1 MHGQQNI
8 KFSALAV
15 SRYCH
20 VRGCLLTIFR
30 TKCVG
35 LIYDYISIRFHVR
48 DPVGQ
53 LFDVNL
59 NGVLIHPLVNISIDN
74 ANKGTNITLYSL
86 MYNPLTCLDLL

>member
-20 VRGCLLTIFR
+20 VRGSLLTIFR

-35 LIYDYISIRFHVR
+35 LFYDYISIRFHIR

-53 LFDVNL
+53 LFALNL
-59 NGVLIHPLVNISIDN
+59 NGIRIHPLVNISIDN
-74 ANKGTNITLYSL
+74 ANKGTRIKQYSL
-86 MYNPLTCLDLL
+86 M